1 MPDDILCCEGKKK
14 KCVCVCVCVCARARA
29 GNMLFDT
36 DEIVRHVFNY
46 FEMNCP

>member
-14 KCVCVCVCVCARARA
+14 NMCVCVCVRA